1 MLAKEDAQV
10 TYRNREMLLHKTDFY
25 FYSDYPLAIDKK
37 EALMK
42 YRQALRDITKQPG
55 WPRDIEWP
63 EKPKI

>member
-10 TYRNREMLLHKTDFY
+10 AYRNREMLLRETDFY

-42 YRQALRDITKQPG
+42 YRQALRDITKQLG
-55 WPRDIEWP
+55 WPRDIQWP